1 VERRGLGW
9 WKMGNWRLRRMKGN
23 TDQGICPVCRKED
36 GWSHIQQCEEGTR
49 NWREKLLE
57 KNVHKN
63 TPGYWNKKNSL

>member
-23 TDQGICPVCRKED
+23 IDQGICPVCRKED
-36 GWSHIQQCEEGTR
+36 GVTSSNAKKEQEIGER
-49 NWREKLLE
+49 NCWK